1 MASLSPIHATGSGT
15 APTTAAARSGP
26 SLLASKLTP
35 PEPGAATV
43 PRPRLTTA
51 LSRAVQRAPLTLVS
65 GPAGSGKTVL
75 AASWARTRPD
85 DGPVAWLTVDDYDDA
100 ATFWAY
106 VVGAL
111 ASVGLAGTGLPSLE
125 PGEPEPPGFVPSLA
139 ARVAALP
146 RPVTLVVDDAD
157 HVRDRSIGAGLDL
170 LVRNAG
176 DRLRLVLCARADP
189 PLPLHQYRLAG
200 TVSEIRAE
208 ELAFTPDEAGDL
220 FAAMGVP
227 VSPEV
232 ARSLHAEAQGWAVG
246 LRLAGAALA
255 QGASPEHLVTSLA
268 QDDGSVAQYL
278 FAEVLQRQPAPVR
291 RFLLRVSVTAELWP
305 DLVDRLVGRPIGRR
319 VLAGLA
325 RANAFVEAAPGA
337 PGGYR
342 MHPLFREMLQAQLA
356 FDHPGDVATLHRT
369 CAAWYAASGRVPEA
383 VGHAAAAEDWSV
395 VTRLLVDDL
404 LVPRLLANGT
414 DPALPRV
421 RALPTRVS
429 GPDAAV
435 LRTAVALADGTAP
448 TDADLAG
455 VAAARGEGNRPTL
468 RVSAALDSLAADAA
482 AAGPAGARLAGA
494 DAAAPL
500 LAPLADEDRRESAAV
515 LGALRAAAALG
526 TDEPTA
532 HLIAGLRTA
541 AAAAQA
547 AGARHLRSGTVASLG
562 LLEALEGRLN
572 RAVELAG
579 EAETLAAEEGRDD
592 AAREP
597 ASATALAWA
606 HLRRYDLPTAREW
619 LGRAHARTRARADG
633 AAGAALVEPLL
644 AVLQSQLLRLRHEY
658 DAAERCLGP
667 HLRGP
672 RLPRWVAEPVIS
684 EVVRLAVA
692 RGHVTEGLSLLRE
705 TRADEPWSRRLRATV
720 DLLSGDPTAVTSTE
734 PTGTRAP
741 AAVVEARVIRA
752 CQLLEAGHAPAAV
765 DELAEA
771 LEIARPE
778 LLRWPFVDTLPQARR
793 LLRTQTR
800 LQGPAAWLNPSA
812 VAPPRRGGTRPAAP
826 REVPDVVQELS
837 DRETEVLRHLAGML
851 STAEIAATMFIS
863 VNTVR
868 THIRS
873 ILRKL
878 AVSRRNQ
885 AVRRAREL
893 GLV

>member
-15 APTTAAARSGP
+15 AAHAPARSGP
-26 SLLASKLTP
+26 ALLASKLTP
-35 PEPGAATV
+35 PEPGEATV
-43 PRPRLTTA
+43 LRPRLTTA
-51 LSRAVQRAPLTLVS
+51 LSRAVQRSPLTLVS

-75 AASWARTRPD
+75 AASWARSRPD
-85 DGPVAWLTVDDYDDA
+85 DDPVAWLTVDDYDDA
-100 ATFWAY
+100 AAFWSY

-111 ASVGLAGTGLPSLE
+111 ESVGLARAGLSSLE

-139 ARVAALP
+139 GRVAALP

-157 HVRDRSIGAGLDL
+157 HVRDRSIGTGLDL
-170 LVRNAG
+170 LVRHSG
-176 DRLRLVLCARADP
+176 GRLRLVLCARADP
-189 PLPLHQYRLAG
+189 PVPLHQYRLAG
-200 TVSEIRAE
+200 TVSEIRAD
-208 ELAFTPDEAGDL
+208 ELAFTVDETREL

-232 ARSLHAEAQGWAVG
+232 ARRLHGEAQGWAVG

-291 RFLLRVSVTAELWP
+291 RFMLRVSVTAELWP
-305 DLVDRLVGRPIGRR
+305 DLVDRLCGRPIGRR

-342 MHPLFREMLQAQLA
+342 VHPLFREMLQAQLA
-356 FDHPGDVATLHRT
+356 YDHPGDVAALHRT
-369 CAAWYAASGRVPEA
+369 CAAWYAAAGRVPEA
-383 VGHAAAAEDWSV
+383 VGHAAAAEDWPV
-395 VTRLLVDDL
+395 VARLLVDDL
-404 LVPRLLANGT
+404 LVARLLAHGT
-414 DPALPRV
+414 DAALDGV
-421 RALPTRVS
+421 RALPERFR

-435 LRTAVALADGTAP
+435 LRTAVALTDGAAP
-448 TDADLAG
+448 AAADLAD
-455 VAAARGEGNRPTL
+455 VAAARGEGSRPAL
-468 RVSAALDSLAADAA
+468 RASAALASLATAA
-482 AAGPAGARLAGA
+482 ASGVPAGARLAEA
-494 DAAAPL
+494 DTAAPL
-500 LAPLADEDRRESAAV
+500 LAALRDEDRQDGAAV
-515 LGALRAAAALG
+515 LGALRASAALG
-526 TDEPTA
+526 TDEPTGQLA
-532 HLIAGLRTA
+532 AGLRTA

-547 AGARHLRSGTVASLG
+547 AGSRHLRSGTVASLG

-572 RAVELAG
+572 HAVELAG
-579 EAETLAAEEGRDD
+579 ESERLAAQEGRDD
-592 AAREP
+592 ATREP
-597 ASATALAWA
+597 ASATALAWT
-606 HLRRYDLPTAREW
+606 HLRRYDLPAAREW
-619 LGRAHARTRARADG
+619 LGRAHARTRSRGDG
-633 AAGAALVEPLL
+633 TAGATHAEPLL

-692 RGHVTEGLSLLRE
+692 RGHVTEGLSMLRE

-720 DLLSGDPTAVTSTE
+720 DLLSGDPTAVTPTE

-752 CQLLEAGHAPAAV
+752 CQLLEGGHAPAAV

-771 LEIARPE
+771 LELARPE
-778 LLRWPFVDTLPQARR
+778 LLRWPFIDTPPQARR

-812 VAPPRRGGTRPAAP
+812 TTPPRPGGTRAAAP
-826 REVPDVVQELS
+826 RAVPDVVQELS
-837 DRETEVLRHLAGML
+837 ERETEVLRHLAGML

>member
-15 APTTAAARSGP
+15 AVPAAARPGP
-26 SLLASKLTP
+26 ALLASKLTP
-35 PEPGAATV
+35 PEPGDATV
-43 PRPRLTTA
+43 LRPRLTTA
-51 LSRAVQRAPLTLVS
+51 LSRAVQRSPLTLVS

-75 AASWARTRPD
+75 AASWARSRP
-85 DGPVAWLTVDDYDDA
+85 DGPVTWLTVDDYDDTA
-100 ATFWAY
+100 AFWSY

-111 ASVGLAGTGLPSLE
+111 ESVGLARAGLPPLE
-125 PGEPEPPGFVPSLA
+125 PGGPEPPAFVPSLA
-139 ARVAALP
+139 GRVAALP

-157 HVRDRSIGAGLDL
+157 HVRDRSIATGLDL
-170 LVRNAG
+170 LVRHSG
-176 DRLRLVLCARADP
+176 GRLRLVLCARADP
-189 PLPLHQYRLAG
+189 PVPLHQYRLAG
-200 TVSEIRAE
+200 TVSEIRAA
-208 ELAFTPDEAGDL
+208 ELAFTPDEAREL

-232 ARSLHAEAQGWAVG
+232 ARTLHAEAQGWAVG

-305 DLVDRLVGRPIGRR
+305 DLVDRLCGRPIGRR

-325 RANAFVEAAPGA
+325 RANAFVEASPGA

-342 MHPLFREMLQAQLA
+342 VHPLFREMLQAQLA
-356 FDHPGDVATLHRT
+356 YDHPGDVAALHRT
-369 CAAWYAASGRVPEA
+369 CADWYAAAGRVPEA
-383 VGHAAAAEDWSV
+383 VGHAAAAEDWPAV
-395 VTRLLVDDL
+395 ARLLVDDL
-404 LVPRLLANGT
+404 LVPRLLAHGT
-414 DPALPRV
+414 DPALAGV
-421 RALPTRVS
+421 RALPERFR

-435 LRTAVALADGTAP
+435 LRTAVALADGAAP
-448 TDADLAG
+448 AAADLAD
-455 VAAARGEGNRPTL
+455 VAAARGEGSRPAL
-468 RVSAALDSLAADAA
+468 RVSASLTSLATAA
-482 AAGPAGARLAGA
+482 ASGVPAGARLTEA

-500 LAPLADEDRRESAAV
+500 LAALPDDDRREGAAV

-526 TDEPTA
+526 TDEPTGQ
-532 HLIAGLRTA
+532 LVAGLRTA
-541 AAAAQA
+541 AVAAQA
-547 AGARHLRSGTVASLG
+547 AGSRHLRSGTVASLG

-572 RAVELAG
+572 HAVELAG
-579 EAETLAAEEGRDD
+579 EAERLAAGEGRDD

-597 ASATALAWA
+597 ASATALAWT
-606 HLRRYDLPTAREW
+606 HLRRYDLPAAREW
-619 LGRAHARTRARADG
+619 LGRAHARTRSLGDG
-633 AAGAALVEPLL
+633 TAGAAHAEPLL

-672 RLPRWVAEPVIS
+672 RLPRWVAEPVIG

-692 RGHVTEGLSLLRE
+692 RGHVTEGLSILRE
-705 TRADEPWSRRLRATV
+705 TRVDEPWSRRLRATV
-720 DLLSGDPTAVTSTE
+720 DLLSGDPTAVTPTE

-771 LEIARPE
+771 LETARPE

-793 LLRTQTR
+793 LLRTQPR

-812 VAPPRRGGTRPAAP
+812 TAAPRPGATRPPAP

-837 DRETEVLRHLAGML
+837 DRETEVLRYLAGML

-885 AVRRAREL
+885 AVRRGREL

>member
-1 MASLSPIHATGSGT
+1 MP
-15 APTTAAARSGP
+15 AAARSGP
-26 SLLASKLTP
+26 ALLASKLTP
-35 PEPGAATV
+35 PEPGDATV

-51 LSRAVQRAPLTLVS
+51 LSRAVQRSPLTLVS

-85 DGPVAWLTVDDYDDA
+85 DGPVAWLAVDDYDDA
-100 ATFWAY
+100 ATFWDY

-111 ASVGLAGTGLPSLE
+111 ESVGLRRDGLPPLE
-125 PGEPEPPGFVPSLA
+125 PGEPEPTGFVPSLA
-139 ARVAALP
+139 GRVAALP

-157 HVRDRSIGAGLDL
+157 HVRDRSVGAGLDL
-170 LVRNAG
+170 LVRHSG
-176 DRLRLVLCARADP
+176 SGLRLVLCARADP

-200 TVSEIRAE
+200 SVSEIRAE
-208 ELAFTPDEAGDL
+208 ELAFTPDETREL

-227 VSPEV
+227 VPAEV
-232 ARSLHAEAQGWAVG
+232 ARTLHAEARGWAVG

-255 QGASPEHLVTSLA
+255 QGAAPEHLVTSLA

-305 DLVDRLVGRPIGRR
+305 DLVDRLCGRPIGRR

-342 MHPLFREMLQAQLA
+342 VHPLFREMLQAQLA

-369 CAAWYAASGRVPEA
+369 CAAWYAAAGRVPEA
-383 VGHAAAAEDWSV
+383 VRHAAAAEDWPV
-395 VTRLLVDDL
+395 VARLLVDDL
-404 LVPRLLANGT
+404 LVPRLLAHGT
-414 DPALPRV
+414 DPALHGV
-421 RALPTRVS
+421 HALPERFR

-435 LRTAVALADGTAP
+435 LRTAVALTDEAAP
-448 TDADLAG
+448 AAPDLAD
-455 VAAARGEGNRPTL
+455 VAAARGEGSRPTL
-468 RVSAALDSLAADAA
+468 RASAALVSLATAA
-482 AAGPAGARLAGA
+482 ASGVPAGARLAEA
-494 DAAAPL
+494 DATASL
-500 LAPLADEDRRESAAV
+500 LAALPDEDRRDGAAV
-515 LGALRAAAALG
+515 LGALRASAALG
-526 TDEPTA
+526 TDEPTGQLA
-532 HLIAGLRTA
+532 AGLRTA

-547 AGARHLRSGTVASLG
+547 AGSRPLRSGTVASLG

-572 RAVELAG
+572 HAVELAG
-579 EAETLAAEEGRDD
+579 ESERLAAQEGRDD
-592 AAREP
+592 ATREP
-597 ASATALAWA
+597 ASATALAWT
-606 HLRRYDLPTAREW
+606 HLRRYDLPAAREW
-619 LGRAHARTRARADG
+619 LGRAHARTRSRGDG
-633 AAGAALVEPLL
+633 AAGAALTEPLL

-667 HLRGP
+667 HLRGAC
-672 RLPRWVAEPVIS
+672 LPRWVAEPVIS

-692 RGHVTEGLSLLRE
+692 RGHVTEGLSMLRE

-720 DLLSGDPTAVTSTE
+720 DLLSGDPAAVTPTE

-771 LEIARPE
+771 LELARPE
-778 LLRWPFVDTLPQARR
+778 LLRWPFIDTPPQARR

-812 VAPPRRGGTRPAAP
+812 TTPPRPHGTRPAAP
-826 REVPDVVQELS
+826 RAVPDVVQELS
-837 DRETEVLRHLAGML
+837 ERETEVLRHLAGML

>member
-15 APTTAAARSGP
+15 AVPAAARPGP
-26 SLLASKLTP
+26 ALLASKLTP
-35 PEPGAATV
+35 PEPGDATV
-43 PRPRLTTA
+43 LRPRLTTA
-51 LSRAVQRAPLTLVS
+51 LSRAVRRSPLTLVS

-75 AASWARTRPD
+75 AASWARGRPD
-85 DGPVAWLTVDDYDDA
+85 HGPVAWLTLDDYDDA
-100 ATFWAY
+100 AAFWSY

-111 ASVGLAGTGLPSLE
+111 ESAGLARSGLPSLE
-125 PGEPEPPGFVPSLA
+125 PGEPEPSWFVPSLA
-139 ARVAALP
+139 GRVAALP

-157 HVRDRSIGAGLDL
+157 HVRDRSIATGLDL
-170 LVRNAG
+170 LVRHSG
-176 DRLRLVLCARADP
+176 GGLRLVLCARADP
-189 PLPLHQYRLAG
+189 PVPLHQYRLTG
-200 TVSEIRAE
+200 TVSEIRAG
-208 ELAFTPDEAGDL
+208 ELAFTPDEAGEL

-227 VSPEV
+227 VSPAV
-232 ARSLHAEAQGWAVG
+232 ARTLHAEAEGWAVG

-255 QGASPEHLVTSLA
+255 QGVSPEHLVTSLA
-268 QDDGSVAQYL
+268 RDDGSVAQYL
-278 FAEVLQRQPAPVR
+278 SAEVLQRQPAPVR

-305 DLVDRLVGRPIGRR
+305 DLVDRLCGRPIGRR

-342 MHPLFREMLQAQLA
+342 VHPLFREVLQAQLA
-356 FDHPGDVATLHRT
+356 YDHPGDVAALHRT
-369 CAAWYAASGRVPEA
+369 CADWYAAAGRVPEA
-383 VGHAAAAEDWSV
+383 VGHAAAAEDWPV
-395 VTRLLVDDL
+395 VARLLVDDL
-404 LVPRLLANGT
+404 LVPRLLAHGT
-414 DPALPRV
+414 DPALHGV
-421 RALPTRVS
+421 RALPARFP

-435 LRTAVALADGTAP
+435 LRTAVALTDGAAP
-448 TDADLAG
+448 AAADLAD
-455 VAAARGEGNRPTL
+455 VAAAREEEGSRPAL
-468 RVSAALDSLAADAA
+468 RVSAALASLATAA
-482 AAGPAGARLAGA
+482 VSGVPAGARLTEA
-494 DAAAPL
+494 DGAAPL
-500 LAPLADEDRRESAAV
+500 LAALPDDDRREGAAV

-526 TDEPTA
+526 TDEPTGQ
-532 HLIAGLRTA
+532 LVAGLRTA
-541 AAAAQA
+541 AVAAQA
-547 AGARHLRSGTVASLG
+547 AGSRHLRSGTLASLG

-572 RAVELAG
+572 HAVELAG
-579 EAETLAAEEGRDD
+579 EAERLAAGEGRDD

-597 ASATALAWA
+597 ASATALAWT
-606 HLRRYDLPTAREW
+606 HLRRYDLPAAREW
-619 LGRAHARTRARADG
+619 LGRAHARARSRGDG
-633 AAGAALVEPLL
+633 AAGAAHAEPLL

-672 RLPRWVAEPVIS
+672 RLPRWVAEPVIG

-692 RGHVTEGLSLLRE
+692 RGHVTEGLSILRE
-705 TRADEPWSRRLRATV
+705 TRGDEPWSRRLRATV
-720 DLLSGDPTAVTSTE
+720 DLLSGDPTAVTPTE

-741 AAVVEARVIRA
+741 AAVVEAQVIRA
-752 CQLLEAGHAPAAV
+752 CQLLEAGRAPAAV

-771 LEIARPE
+771 LETARPE

-793 LLRTQTR
+793 LLRTQAR

-812 VAPPRRGGTRPAAP
+812 AAPHPDGTRPAAP

-885 AVRRAREL
+885 AVRRGREL